1 MNPHVSHDY
10 LYPYWVCVPKK
21 VSKKSEGELDLRNE
35 ESSLN
40 REEKAFLVEE
50 TAITKISRLKKET
63 NSLRNYEQFI
73 QARTQSREWQEMR
86 LER

>member
-1 MNPHVSHDY
+1 MVGM
-10 LYPYWVCVPKK
+10 CAKECQKK
-21 VSKKSEGELDLRNE
+21 GKGELDLKNE
-35 ESSLN
+35 ESSLS

-50 TAITKISRLKKET
+50 AAITKISRLKKVT
-63 NSLRNYEQFI
+63 NLLRNCEQFI

>member
-1 MNPHVSHDY
+1 M
-10 LYPYWVCVPKK
+10 PKS
-21 VSKKSEGELDLRNE
+21 VKKKGKGELDLKNE
-35 ESSLN
+35 ESSLS

-50 TAITKISRLKKET
+50 AAITKISRLKKVT
-63 NSLRNYEQFI
+63 NLLRNCEQFI